1 MIGHAPLPPPRW
13 KVRYVFTHGFR
24 PRSFE
29 FSRPRNHGVSKN
41 ACPPPPSPFV
51 LEGQAE
57 GERERET
64 ETPME
69 TRLTGPLPALRSRL
83 IYSVWS
89 APPPS
94 STRYRDTRGFQT
106 LSLSLFR
113 ALLFLNSF
121 NSRIPCIE
129 LGSSS
134 LVIIHRSFP
143 LLSREHAAIS
153 NRPRVSDCPFARQM
167 ARRKEEEK
175 EEEKSVGEMPSIHP
189 SIHPPRR

>member
-13 KVRYVFTHGFR
+13 KVRLRFHTRVSTTLFRILSSKEPRGFEER
-24 PRSFE
+24 
-29 FSRPRNHGVSKN
+29 VS
-41 ACPPPPSPFV
+41 PLPSPFV

-134 LVIIHRSFP
+134 LVIIRRSFP
-143 LLSREHAAIS
+143 PLSREHAAIS
-153 NRPRVSDCPFARQM
+153 NRPRVSDCSFAR
-167 ARRKEEEK
+167 
-175 EEEKSVGEMPSIHP
+175 
-189 SIHPPRR
+189 